1 MSADLEKKAAG
12 FAAAALVET
21 GTVVGLGTGSTAA
34 HFVTALADRVKVVC
48 VPTSVATENL
58 ARSLGLDVRGLDAVE
73 SLDLTVDGADE
84 IGPGLSL
91 IKGGGAALLREKLV
105 WEASRRCVV
114 IADNAKDVAHLG
126 RFALPVEVVAFGH
139 EHSARRV
146 KLVALSAGVVVEP
159 KLRLKDGGVVTTDT
173 GRRIRRR
180 QGGAPCGPDRRQGR
194 HSRGIS
200 GRRHLRHPGLRAQEV
215 HGLRLGLS
223 RRSGHGQGLWLGS
236 QHRRL

>member
-12 FAAAALVET
+12 FAAAALVQSE
-21 GTVVGLGTGSTAA
+21 TVVGLGTGSTAA
-34 HFVTALADRVKVVC
+34 HFVTALAERVKAEGLKIVC

-139 EHSARRV
+139 EHSARRI
-146 KLVALSAGVVVEP
+146 KLAALSAGVVVEP

-173 GRRIRRR
+173 GQLIYDL
-180 QGGAPCGPDRRQGR
+180 ACGVIADPQALAVALKSVTGV
-194 HSRGIS
+194 I
-200 GRRHLRHPGLRAQEV
+200 E
-215 HGLRLGLS
+215 HGLFLGLS
-223 RRSGHGQGLWLGS
+223 DLALVGWTDASGAVSVRRIEA
-236 QHRRL
+236 